1 MLTAGGRLVLLNS
14 VLSSLPMFMM
24 SFFELPRGVLEKIDC
39 FRSRFYWQNDQHE
52 RKYKL
57 VKWNLICQPKLRG
70 GLGVQ
75 NLDIQNKCL
84 MSKWLFKLC
93 NEDGLWQ
100 QLLRNK
106 YIRDKTLGNC
116 LKKPTDS
123 HFWKGLMNVK
133 TEFMRYGRFNL
144 MDGTQIKFWEDT
156 WLGNQ
161 PLGVRFPALFNIVRR
176 KHNSIAIV
184 LISVPLNI
192 SLHRA
197 LGK

>member
-1 MLTAGGRLVLLNS
+1 
-14 VLSSLPMFMM
+14 M
-24 SFFELPRGVLEKIDC
+24 SFFEIPRGVLEKIDF
-39 FRSRFYWQNDQHE
+39 FRSSFYWQNDQHK
-52 RKYKL
+52 RKYRL
-57 VKWNLICQPKLRG
+57 VKWNLICQPKQQG

-116 LKKPTDS
+116 SKKPTDS

-144 MDGTQIKFWEDT
+144 MDGMQIRFWEDT

-161 PLGVRFPALFNIVRR
+161 PLSVRFPALFNIVRR
-176 KHNSIAIV
+176 KHDSVATVLSSI
-184 LISVPLNI
+184 PLNV
-192 SLHRA
+192 SFRRA
-197 LGK
+197 LVGNNLRSWNQIVFLYMM

>member
-1 MLTAGGRLVLLNS
+1 M
-14 VLSSLPMFMM
+14 
-24 SFFELPRGVLEKIDC
+24 
-39 FRSRFYWQNDQHE
+39 
-52 RKYKL
+52 
-57 VKWNLICQPKLRG
+57 KWNLICQPKLRG

-133 TEFMRYGRFNL
+133 SRVYELWVFQFDGWNANKVLGRHL
-144 MDGTQIKFWEDT
+144 AG
-156 WLGNQ
+156 Q
-161 PLGVRFPALFNIVRR
+161 PAT
-176 KHNSIAIV
+176 KC
-184 LISVPLNI
+184 
-192 SLHRA
+192 
-197 LGK
+197 

>member
-1 MLTAGGRLVLLNS
+1 MHYRKLNNSDWKIIEDRIEKKLSGWKGKMLTAGGRLVLLNS

-24 SFFELPRGVLEKIDC
+24 SFFEIPRGVLEKIDF
-39 FRSRFYWQNDQHE
+39 FRSSFYWQNDQHK
-52 RKYKL
+52 RKYRL
-57 VKWNLICQPKLRG
+57 VKWNLICQPKQQG

-123 HFWKGLMNVK
+123 HFWKGLMNVEA
-133 TEFMRYGRFNL
+133 EFISYGRFNL
-144 MDGTQIKFWEDT
+144 MDGTQIRFWEDT
-156 WLGNQ
+156 
-161 PLGVRFPALFNIVRR
+161 
-176 KHNSIAIV
+176 
-184 LISVPLNI
+184 
-192 SLHRA
+192 
-197 LGK
+197 